1 MTIQG
6 LQVAPYRGQLWQA
19 RPMSTP
25 EEHAPDVVSSDAPQG
40 AAPTAQL
47 DKRKS
52 IILGLIGLAVIVLI
66 FWKVIPQVTGS
77 NYQQAFANLESMT
90 PMALVIIGV
99 TVIAYLLV
107 YGFPFMAATP
117 GLRYWPSQ
125 QVNQAAFAISNGVPA
140 GGAFG
145 LAVQYAMLATYK
157 ISGSTAT
164 AAITAV
170 GLWSIFVSLGL
181 PILGVA
187 ALSVEG
193 GNSSYNWV
201 APLGLGILVVIIVG
215 FVLIMRSEKLAAG
228 VGRLG
233 NRMINPLRSRFAK
246 LKDLDLVAPICKFRA
261 DMYDVLRRRWLLL
274 TAAQVAVIMTQF
286 LIMYAS
292 LRGVEGWDTDGT
304 SPLAAFGAFATS
316 QIMLMVPITPGG
328 LGTTDALMIALL
340 QSMGVS
346 GSVAQAADVVWRM
359 ASYLPQVI
367 IGVIA
372 LVLWFRKANR
382 AFAGAPKTGE

>member
-1 MTIQG
+1 M
-6 LQVAPYRGQLWQA
+6 ANPDE
-19 RPMSTP
+19 TP
-25 EEHAPDVVSSDAPQG
+25 VTDAAGAPDAAQA
-40 AAPTAQL
+40 AAPPAAQL

-52 IILGLIGLAVIVLI
+52 IILGIIGLAVIILI

-77 NYQQAFANLESMT
+77 NYQQAFANLEKMT
-90 PMALVIIGV
+90 PAALIIILI
-99 TVIAYLLV
+99 TVVAYLFA

-117 GLRYWPSQ
+117 GLKYWRSQ

-145 LAVQYAMLATYK
+145 LAVQYAMLATYR

-187 ALSVEG
+187 ALSIEG

-201 APLGLGILVVIIVG
+201 APLGLGILIVIIVG
-215 FVLIMRSEKLAAG
+215 FVLIMRSEKLAAR

-233 NRMINPLRSRFAK
+233 NRLINPLRGRVSR

-274 TAAQVAVIMTQF
+274 TIAQLAVILTQF

-292 LRGVEGWDTDGT
+292 LRGVEGWSNEGT

-359 ASYLPQVI
+359 ASYLPQII

-372 LVLWFRKANR
+372 LVLWFRKANQ
-382 AFAGAPKTGE
+382 AFAAHGNAAQ

>member
-1 MTIQG
+1 M
-6 LQVAPYRGQLWQA
+6 
-19 RPMSTP
+19 
-25 EEHAPDVVSSDAPQG
+25 SDASGEPAGSSEAQ

-52 IILGLIGLAVIVLI
+52 IILGVIGLVIIVLI

-77 NYQQAFANLESMT
+77 NYQQAFANLADMSA
-90 PMALVIIGV
+90 MALVIIAV
-99 TVIAYLLV
+99 TVIAYLVV
-107 YGFPFMAATP
+107 YGFPFMAAAP
-117 GLRYWPSQ
+117 GLKYWPSQ

-145 LAVQYAMLATYK
+145 LAVQYAMLATYR
-157 ISGSTAT
+157 ISGSSAT

-187 ALSVEG
+187 ALSIEG
-193 GNSSYNWV
+193 GNSQYNWV
-201 APLGLGILVVIIVG
+201 APLGLGILVVIVVG
-215 FVLIMRSEKLAAG
+215 FVLIMRSERLAMA

-233 NRMINPLRSRFAK
+233 NRVIRPFGRWISRLR
-246 LKDLDLVAPICKFRA
+246 DLDLVGPISKFRA
-261 DMYDVLRRRWLLL
+261 DMYDVLRRRWLFL
-274 TAAQVAVIMTQF
+274 TVAQIGVIMTQF

-304 SPLAAFGAFATS
+304 SVLAAFGAFATS

-359 ASYLPQVI
+359 ASYLPQII
-367 IGVIA
+367 IGVVA
-372 LVLWFRKANR
+372 LVLWFRKANQK
-382 AFAGAPKTGE
+382 FAGSKPVAS

>member
-1 MTIQG
+1 MAESAG
-6 LQVAPYRGQLWQA
+6 E
-19 RPMSTP
+19 ST
-25 EEHAPDVVSSDAPQG
+25 SSDDVAAANAGSGAATVSESSQS

-47 DKRKS
+47 DKKKS
-52 IILGLIGLAVIVLI
+52 IILGVIGLAVIVLI

-90 PMALVIIGV
+90 PIALIIIAV
-99 TVIAYLLV
+99 TVVAYLFA

-117 GLRYWPSQ
+117 GLKYWPSQ
-125 QVNQAAFAISNGVPA
+125 QVNQGAFAISNGVPA

-145 LAVQYAMLATYK
+145 LAVQYAMLATYR
-157 ISGSTAT
+157 ISGSAAT

-193 GNSSYNWV
+193 GNSGYNWV

-215 FVLIMRSEKLAAG
+215 FVLIMRSERLAAG
-228 VGRLG
+228 IGRLG
-233 NRMINPLRSRFAK
+233 NRLITPLRGRIAR
-246 LKDLDLVAPICKFRA
+246 LRDLDLVTPICRFRA
-261 DMYDVLRRRWLLL
+261 DMYDVLRRRWLFL
-274 TAAQVAVIMTQF
+274 TVAQFAVIMTQF

-292 LRGVEGWDTDGT
+292 LRGVEGWGTDGT

-359 ASYLPQVI
+359 ASYLPQVV

-382 AFAGAPKTGE
+382 AFAGAGKAAA

>member
-1 MTIQG
+1 MSDDTTEGQ
-6 LQVAPYRGQLWQA
+6 APA
-19 RPMSTP
+19 
-25 EEHAPDVVSSDAPQG
+25 
-40 AAPTAQL
+40 AAPTAQI
-47 DKRKS
+47 DKKKS
-52 IILGLIGLAVIVLI
+52 IILGAIGLVIIVLI

-77 NYQQAFANLESMT
+77 GYAAAFQELASMT
-90 PMALVIIGV
+90 PMAIVILVI
-99 TVIAYLLV
+99 TVLAYLAL

-117 GLRYWPSQ
+117 GLKYWPSQ

-145 LAVQYAMLATYK
+145 LAIQYAMLATYRV
-157 ISGSTAT
+157 SGSAAT

-187 ALSVEG
+187 ALSIEG

-215 FVLIMRSEKLAAG
+215 FVLIMRSEKLAVAIG
-228 VGRLG
+228 HLG
-233 NRMINPLRSRFAK
+233 NKLINPLRGRVKK
-246 LKDLDLVAPICKFRA
+246 LKDLDLVAPITKFRG
-261 DMYDVLRRRWLLL
+261 DMYDVLRKRWIFL
-274 TAAQVAVIMTQF
+274 TLAQLGVILTQF
-286 LIMYAS
+286 AIMYAA
-292 LRGVEGWDTDGT
+292 LRGIEGWGNEGT

-340 QSMGVS
+340 QSMGVT

-359 ASYLPQVI
+359 ASYLPQIV
-367 IGVIA
+367 IGVLA
-372 LVLWFRKANR
+372 LILWFRR
-382 AFAGAPKTGE
+382 AGRTFAAEKPDPQPSAS

>member
-1 MTIQG
+1 M
-6 LQVAPYRGQLWQA
+6 A
-19 RPMSTP
+19 STND
-25 EEHAPDVVSSDAPQG
+25 ASPDPT
-40 AAPTAQL
+40 APTAPGAQL

-77 NYQQAFANLESMT
+77 NYQQAFANLEDMS
-90 PMALVIIGV
+90 PLALVIIAV
-99 TVIAYLLV
+99 TVVAYLLV
-107 YGFPFMAATP
+107 YGFPFMAAAP

-145 LAVQYAMLATYK
+145 LAVQYAMLATYR
-157 ISGSTAT
+157 ISGSAAT

-201 APLGLGILVVIIVG
+201 APLGLGLLIVIIVG
-215 FVLIMRSEKLAAG
+215 FILVMRSERLAVG

-233 NRMINPLRSRFAK
+233 NKLIGPLRGRIKA
-246 LKDLDLVAPICKFRA
+246 LKDLDLVAPITKFRG
-261 DMYDVLRRRWLLL
+261 DMYDVLRRRWLFL
-274 TAAQVAVIMTQF
+274 TVAQVAVIMTQF

-359 ASYLPQVI
+359 ASYLPQII

-372 LVLWFRKANR
+372 LVLWFRKANQ
-382 AFAGAPKTGE
+382 AFAGAKSGKAA

>member
-1 MTIQG
+1 MSEATP
-6 LQVAPYRGQLWQA
+6 AP
-19 RPMSTP
+19 
-25 EEHAPDVVSSDAPQG
+25 E
-40 AAPTAQL
+40 AAPTPAEAPTGAPTAAL
-47 DKRKS
+47 DKKKS
-52 IILGLIGLAVIVLI
+52 IILGVIGLIFIVLI

-77 NYQQAFANLESMT
+77 GYEQAFAELADMT
-90 PMALVIIGV
+90 PVALIVIGI
-99 TVIAYLLV
+99 TVILYLAI

-145 LAVQYAMLATYK
+145 LAVQYAMLSTYQ
-157 ISGSTAT
+157 IPGTAAT

-187 ALSVEG
+187 ALSIEG

-201 APLGLGILVVIIVG
+201 APLGLGILVVTITV
-215 FVLIMRSEKLAAG
+215 FVLVMRSEKLAVS
-228 VGRLG
+228 VGKLG
-233 NRMINPLRSRFAK
+233 NKMLNPFRKRIKK
-246 LKDLDLVAPICKFRA
+246 LKDVDLIAPITKFRK
-261 DMYDVLRRRWLLL
+261 DMYDVLRKRWLFL
-274 TAAQVAVIMTQF
+274 TLAQLGVILTQF

-292 LRGVEGWDTDGT
+292 LRGVEGWDTEGT
-304 SPLAAFGAFATS
+304 SPLAAFGAFATA

-346 GSVAQAADVVWRM
+346 GTVAQAADVVWRM
-359 ASYLPQVI
+359 ASYLPQMI
-367 IGVIA
+367 IGVLA
-372 LVLWFRKANR
+372 LILWFRR
-382 AFAGAPKTGE
+382 ASRSFATAKPAPEGAAG

>member
-1 MTIQG
+1 MTSPETPPEG
-6 LQVAPYRGQLWQA
+6 TAATPAPA
-19 RPMSTP
+19 
-25 EEHAPDVVSSDAPQG
+25 
-40 AAPTAQL
+40 AQL

-52 IILGLIGLAVIVLI
+52 IILGVLGLAVIVLI

-77 NYQQAFANLESMT
+77 NYQQAFAHLEDMT
-90 PMALVIIGV
+90 PLALVIIAV
-99 TVIAYLLV
+99 TVIAYLVV

-117 GLRYWPSQ
+117 GLKYWPSQ

-145 LAVQYAMLATYK
+145 LAVQYAMLATYR
-157 ISGSTAT
+157 ISGSSAT

-187 ALSVEG
+187 ALTVEG
-193 GNSSYNWV
+193 GNSDYNWV
-201 APLGLGILVVIIVG
+201 APLGLAILVIVIVG
-215 FVLIMRSEKLAAG
+215 FVLIMRSERLAVA
-228 VGRLG
+228 VGHLG
-233 NRMINPLRSRFAK
+233 NRLIGPLRHRFTK
-246 LKDLDLVAPICKFRA
+246 LKDLDLVAPISKFRS
-261 DMYDVLRRRWLLL
+261 DMYDVLRRRWLFL
-274 TAAQVAVIMTQF
+274 TIAQVAVIMTQF
-286 LIMYAS
+286 AIMYAS

-359 ASYLPQVI
+359 ASYLPQII
-367 IGVIA
+367 IGVLA

-382 AFAGAPKTGE
+382 TFAGSASQS

>member
-1 MTIQG
+1 MTSPHEPSDQ
-6 LQVAPYRGQLWQA
+6 APSGQTL
-19 RPMSTP
+19 SDG
-25 EEHAPDVVSSDAPQG
+25 APT
-40 AAPTAQL
+40 AAPGAQL

-52 IILGLIGLAVIVLI
+52 IILGVLGLAVIVLI

-77 NYQQAFANLESMT
+77 NYQEAFAHLQDMT
-90 PMALVIIGV
+90 PLALVLIAI
-99 TVIAYLLV
+99 TVIAYLVV

-145 LAVQYAMLATYK
+145 LAVQYAMLATHR
-157 ISGSTAT
+157 ISGSSAT

-193 GNSSYNWV
+193 GNSEYNWV
-201 APLGLGILVVIIVG
+201 APLGLGILVVVIVG
-215 FVLIMRSEKLAAG
+215 FVLIMRSEKLAVS
-228 VGRLG
+228 VGRLA
-233 NRMINPLRSRFAK
+233 NRLVNPLRPRIAK
-246 LKDLDLVAPICKFRA
+246 LKDLDLVAPITKFRS
-261 DMYDVLRRRWLLL
+261 DMYDVLRRRWLFL
-274 TAAQVAVIMTQF
+274 TIAQVAVIMTQF
-286 LIMYAS
+286 AIMYAA

-304 SPLAAFGAFATS
+304 SPIAAFGAFATS

-359 ASYLPQVI
+359 ASYLPQIVI
-367 IGVIA
+367 GILA
-372 LVLWFRKANR
+372 LLVWFRRANK
-382 AFAGAPKTGE
+382 AFAGGAETA

>member
-1 MTIQG
+1 MAEQ
-6 LQVAPYRGQLWQA
+6 
-19 RPMSTP
+19 
-25 EEHAPDVVSSDAPQG
+25 
-40 AAPTAQL
+40 AAPTAAL
-47 DKRKS
+47 DKKKS
-52 IILGLIGLAVIVLI
+52 IILGVVGLVFIVLI

-77 NYQQAFANLESMT
+77 GYQAAFAELADMA
-90 PMALVIIGV
+90 PIALVIIGV
-99 TVIAYLLV
+99 TVIAYLVV

-117 GLRYWPSQ
+117 GLKYWPSQ

-145 LAVQYAMLATYK
+145 LAVQYAMLTSFGVAGTAT
-157 ISGSTAT
+157 T

-187 ALSVEG
+187 ALSIEG

-201 APLGLGILVVIIVG
+201 APLGLGILIVIIVA
-215 FVLIMRSEKLAAG
+215 FVLVMRSEKLAVG
-228 VGRLG
+228 VGKLG
-233 NRMINPLRSRFAK
+233 NKMLNPLRGRIKK
-246 LKDLDLVAPICKFRA
+246 LKDVDLVAPITKFRA
-261 DMYDVLRRRWLLL
+261 DMYDVLRKRWLFL
-274 TAAQVAVIMTQF
+274 TIAQLGVILTQF
-286 LIMYAS
+286 LIMYAC
-292 LRGVEGWDTDGT
+292 LRGVEGWGNPGT

-346 GSVAQAADVVWRM
+346 GTVAQAADVVWRM
-359 ASYLPQVI
+359 ASYLPQML
-367 IGVIA
+367 IGILA
-372 LVLWFRKANR
+372 LILWFRR
-382 AFAGAPKTGE
+382 ASRTFAAEKPATPPPAPAGT

>member
-1 MTIQG
+1 MSDENPSE
-6 LQVAPYRGQLWQA
+6 AQA
-19 RPMSTP
+19 
-25 EEHAPDVVSSDAPQG
+25 
-40 AAPTAQL
+40 AAPPKGQI
-47 DKRKS
+47 DKKKS
-52 IILGLIGLAVIVLI
+52 IILGVIGLVIIVLI

-77 NYQQAFANLESMT
+77 GYQEAFENLADMT
-90 PMALVIIGV
+90 PLAIVILVV
-99 TVIAYLLV
+99 TVILYLV
-107 YGFPFMAATP
+107 IYGFPFMAATP
-117 GLRYWPSQ
+117 GLKYWPSQ

-145 LAVQYAMLATYK
+145 LAVQYAMLATYR
-157 ISGSTAT
+157 ISGSSAT

-187 ALSVEG
+187 ALSIEG
-193 GNSSYNWV
+193 GNSDYNWV

-215 FVLIMRSEKLAAG
+215 FVLIMRSEKLA
-228 VGRLG
+228 VTIGRFG
-233 NRMINPLRSRFAK
+233 NKLIGPLRGRIKK
-246 LKDLDLVAPICKFRA
+246 LHDLDLVAPITKFRG
-261 DMYDVLRRRWLLL
+261 DMYDVLRKRWLFL
-274 TAAQVAVIMTQF
+274 TLAQLGVILTQF
-286 LIMYAS
+286 AIMYAA

-340 QSMGVS
+340 QSMGVT

-359 ASYLPQVI
+359 ASYLPQIV
-367 IGVIA
+367 IGVLA
-372 LVLWFRKANR
+372 LVLWFRRANR
-382 AFAGAPKTGE
+382 ALSGVPAETHDSDQS